1 MVYSPNVILLNYSLN
16 VIIIF
21 ILLHDVQMSAVCPNG
36 QVRMS

>member
-21 ILLHDVQMSAVCPNG
+21 ILLHDVQMSVCPNG